1 VTNFYYHCSLKIK
14 RMQLNSAFRWV
25 ILVGLLGLLFILNLT
40 LGSVEIPT
48 KEIFNILLGFRSHEP
63 VWTEIV
69 WDFRMTKAFTCV
81 LGGSALALGG
91 LQMQTLFRNPL
102 AGPDVLGLT
111 SGASLAVSL
120 LYMSSAA
127 GFTLFFVSSP
137 WAVAIA
143 SSIGCFFVFLIMLGV
158 SKRLK
163 DNVSLLIVGLM
174 VGAATAS
181 IVSVLQYLSRAEDL
195 QVYMIWTFGSLS
207 GLNWTEIK
215 VLAVIVFL
223 GMLISVFNI
232 KALNVWLLGENYA
245 QTLGINIK
253 RSRLLAIVSAS
264 ILTGGVTAFCGP
276 IAFVGLAVPQLIK
289 LVIKS
294 HNHKLLLP
302 AVAIGGAVLLLA
314 CDILAQLP
322 GTNTVLPINAITALV
337 GAPVVIWV
345 IMRNKIIR

>member
-1 VTNFYYHCSLKIK
+1 
-14 RMQLNSAFRWV
+14 MQVNTVLRWV
-25 ILVGLLGLLFILNLT
+25 ILVGLLGLLFILNLS
-40 LGSVEIPT
+40 LGSVNIPPS
-48 KEIFNILLGFRSHEP
+48 EIFNILMGFKSEEP
-63 VWTEIV
+63 VWTEII
-69 WDFRMTKAFTCV
+69 WDFRMTKALTCV

-120 LYMSSAA
+120 VYMSSAA
-127 GFTLFFVSSP
+127 GVSLFFIESP

-143 SSIGCFFVFLIMLGV
+143 SSMGCFFVFMIMLAV
-158 SKRLK
+158 SRRLK

-207 GLNWTEIK
+207 SMSWIEIR
-215 VLAVIVFL
+215 VLFFIVIVGFA
-223 GMLISVFNI
+223 IAVSNV
-232 KALNVWLLGENYA
+232 KSLNVWLLGENYA
-245 QTLGINIK
+245 QSLGVNVK
-253 RSRLLAIVSAS
+253 RSRFLAILSAS
-264 ILTGGVTAFCGP
+264 VLTGGVTAFCGP
-276 IAFVGLAVPQLIK
+276 IAFVGLAVPHLVKLLIQT
-289 LVIKS
+289 
-294 HNHKLLLP
+294 HNHKLLIP
-302 AVAIGGAVLLLA
+302 AVAVGGAVLLLA

-322 GTNTVLPINAITALV
+322 GTSSILPINAITALV

-345 IMRNKIIR
+345 IMRNIIIR